1 MVLMSFSEENHVPK
15 LKSGEKNQTTRL
27 QRKNPVK
34 VGQTLQCYYR
44 GREKKSC
51 NNCLKRDACTQVDYV
66 DGKGCESHN
75 NFFGLATVKAVIP
88 IKQALATMGK
98 EEFARKDGFESWEKA
113 DWWFARNS
121 GAGRNWTR
129 LPYVVI
135 HFEPHWLKEGGAQ

>member
-1 MVLMSFSEENHVPK
+1 MVLMSFSEEKHVPK
-15 LKSGEKNQTTRL
+15 LKRGEKDQTTRL

-34 VGQTLQCYYR
+34 VGHTLQCYYR

-51 NNCLKRDACTQVDYV
+51 NNCLGRDACTKVNYV
-66 DGKGCESHN
+66 DGKGCEYHN

-98 EEFARKDGFESWEKA
+98 EEFARKDGFGSWEEA
-113 DWWFARNS
+113 DAWFMRNS
-121 GAGRNWTR
+121 TVGPYWDT

-135 HFEPHWLKEGGAQ
+135 QFEPHWLKEGDSQ